1 VYCLP
6 LIIFLGVLIIKSMIM
21 SEEVNDV
28 DSEEYK
34 IGMLSVS
41 PRRYAKI
48 RFSIFFSWYD
58 VSTVKIGNAKRYPA
72 ANPIRGKGLP
82 ATNSPKHTSDGTNIK
97 DNKIME
103 EYPDNT
109 NAISEKN
116 ESNIK

>member
-1 VYCLP
+1 
-6 LIIFLGVLIIKSMIM
+6 M
-21 SEEVNDV
+21 SEEVNDAA
-28 DSEEYK
+28 SEEYR

-41 PRRYAKI
+41 AKRYAKT

-72 ANPIRGKGLP
+72 ANPMRGKGLP
-82 ATNSPKHTSDGTNIK
+82 TTNSPKHTNDGTNIK

-103 EYPDNT
+103 EYLDKTKP
-109 NAISEKN
+109 ISEKN